1 MLALLVKIKREHLP
15 FGPSDL
21 NRVELE
27 NLRTG
32 VELTES
38 ISALETDMESEVVMS
53 ISELLAAAILTPY
66 ELVTSLLDG

>member
-1 MLALLVKIKREHLP
+1 MLALLVNIKRQHLP

-32 VELTES
+32 VEPIDS
-38 ISALETDMESEVVMS
+38 RSALETDMESEVVMS
-53 ISELLAAAILTPY
+53 ISELLAAAMATPN